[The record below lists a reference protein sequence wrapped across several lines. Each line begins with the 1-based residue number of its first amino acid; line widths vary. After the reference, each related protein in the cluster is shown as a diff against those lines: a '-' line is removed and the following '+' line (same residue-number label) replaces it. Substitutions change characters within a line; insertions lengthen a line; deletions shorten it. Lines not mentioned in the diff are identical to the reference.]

1 MSGATVASTVQELIE
16 RYGLAAHPEGGWYR
30 ETYRAART
38 LPGSSRSVCTAILY
52 LLAEGQRSRLHRI
65 DADEL
70 WHFHRGDPLH
80 VVELVRDAPA
90 RVHVLS
96 AEQPQVLVRAG
107 SWFGAMP
114 APGSRWTL
122 CGCTVSP
129 AFEFATFEIA
139 DTARLLAEFPLAT
152 AQIVALQSR

>member
-1 MSGATVASTVQELIE
+1 M
-16 RYGLAAHPEGGWYR
+16 
-30 ETYRAART
+30 
-38 LPGSSRSVCTAILY
+38 
-52 LLAEGQRSRLHRI
+52 
-65 DADEL
+65 
-70 WHFHRGDPLH
+70 
-80 VVELVRDAPA
+80 ELVRGAPA
-90 RVHVLS
+90 RVHLLS
-96 AEQPQVLVRAG
+96 VDRPQVLIPAG